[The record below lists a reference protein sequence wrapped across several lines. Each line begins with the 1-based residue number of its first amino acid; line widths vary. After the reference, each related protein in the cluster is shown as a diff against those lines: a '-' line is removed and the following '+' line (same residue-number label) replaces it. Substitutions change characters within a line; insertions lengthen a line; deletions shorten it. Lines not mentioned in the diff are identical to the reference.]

1 MAEIR
6 VERLHKEFQGFVAV
20 QNSSFV
26 VEDRSFFVMLG
37 PSGCGKTTTLRMIAG
52 LELPTDG
59 RILLDGKDVTFKRA
73 SERDIAFVF
82 QLFALYPHFTVAQN
96 IGFPLRCEG
105 VPGAQIRASARETA
119 RAM

>member
-37 PSGCGKTTTLRMIAG
+37 PSGCGKTTTLAHDRR
-52 LELPTDG
+52 P
-59 RILLDGKDVTFKRA
+59 RA
-73 SERDIAFVF
+73 ADRG
-82 QLFALYPHFTVAQN
+82 PH
-96 IGFPLRCEG
+96 
-105 VPGAQIRASARETA
+105 SA
-119 RAM
+119 